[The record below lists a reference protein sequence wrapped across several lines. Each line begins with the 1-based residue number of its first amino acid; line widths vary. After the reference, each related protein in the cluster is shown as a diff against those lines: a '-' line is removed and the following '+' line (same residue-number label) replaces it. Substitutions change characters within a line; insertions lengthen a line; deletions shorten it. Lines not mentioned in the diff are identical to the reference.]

1 MKRAL
6 FAIGSVTIA
15 ATAVWVEAANAQY
28 APAPPAYTP
37 PPAYGPSPTYTPS
50 PHYTRGGPGY
60 AYGYGP
66 SACGDEPARHGN
78 RRHAVLQRQL
88 GGALGRQAGLNDDG
102 VGPVSLH
109 RDESTL

>member
-6 FAIGSVTIA
+6 FAIGSVTIV

-50 PHYTRGGPGY
+50 RRYTRGG
-60 AYGYGP
+60 
-66 SACGDEPARHGN
+66 SASAEVLKSRGMEPAG
-78 RRHAVLQRQL
+78 
-88 GGALGRQAGLNDDG
+88 
-102 VGPVSLH
+102 S
-109 RDESTL
+109 